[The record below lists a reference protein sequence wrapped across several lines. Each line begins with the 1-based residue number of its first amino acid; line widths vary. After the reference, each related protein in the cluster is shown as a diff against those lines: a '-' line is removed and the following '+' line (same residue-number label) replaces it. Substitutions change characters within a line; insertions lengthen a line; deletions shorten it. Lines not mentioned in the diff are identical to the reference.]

1 MKTFWKENFMY
12 LLCLIFL
19 SLLFILWGRIV
30 AKELRANAYTKQLT
44 TLEARLLCLEH
55 YGWEVDPGSET
66 RKTVSIPDP
75 LDSVYEEYNKLQT
88 VSGFDVNRFRGRT
101 AECYTYIAL
110 NFPYETEET
119 VYVNLLICE
128 GTLIAGDCMTTALDG
143 FMLPLDRRYLP

>member
-1 MKTFWKENFMY
+1 MKTFIKENSLY
-12 LLCLIFL
+12 ILCLCLL

-30 AKELRANAYTKQLT
+30 VKELRSNSYSRQLN
-44 TLEARLLCLEH
+44 TLEARLSCLEN

-66 RKTVSIPDP
+66 KKTISIPDT

-88 VSGFDVNRFRGRT
+88 VSGFDLNRFRGRT
-101 AECYTYIAL
+101 AECYTYIVL
-110 NFPYETEET
+110 NFPYETKDP
-119 VYVNLLICE
+119 VYVNLLICD